1 MADGDGGFKVDDR
14 RKFTEDGQL
23 RDSVEE
29 AFAGAGSPSG
39 ADQGREKVAESTSPP
54 VVGQDSQ
61 DFKMDFRT
69 VVLSLAT
76 TALLQ
81 MGLAPNPENRKVE
94 KDLPAARQTIEILD
108 VLKEKTQGN
117 LNPEETRLLD
127 QCLHDLKMSFV
138 QNSRRVTL

>member
-1 MADGDGGFKVDDR
+1 MADGDSGFKVDDR

-29 AFAGAGSPSG
+29 AFAGA
-39 ADQGREKVAESTSPP
+39 DQGREKVAGSTSPP

-81 MGLAPNPENRKVE
+81 MGLAPNPENGKVE